1 MAKKATLNRRRTPVA
16 SRPYMPGYGILD
28 ANKGK
33 GLMPWKWATDRLKQA
48 RTYWLAT
55 VRPDNAP
62 HVMPGVWFEGA
73 FYFSTGAQSRKAR
86 NLASN
91 SRCVV
96 AVELSNEAL
105 ADDAEIHDSV
115 IVEGVAE
122 KVTSAKLQRRFGV
135 LYGKK
140 YHWDMQ
146 DFSEP
151 VYSVHPRVVFGLAPK
166 FNETATRWTFGRGRA

>member
-1 MAKKATLNRRRTPVA
+1 
-16 SRPYMPGYGILD
+16 MPGYGILD

-33 GLMPWKWATDRLKQA
+33 GLLRWKWATDRLEKA

-55 VRPDNAP
+55 VRPGSAP
-62 HVMPGVWFEGA
+62 HVMPVWGVWFENG

-96 AVELSNEAL
+96 TVELWSEAV
-105 ADDAEIHDSV
+105 ADDGEIHDSV
-115 IVEGVAE
+115 IVEGIAGRVN
-122 KVTSAKLQRRFGV
+122 SAKLRQRFGV
-135 LYGKK
+135 LYEKK

-151 VYSVHPRVVFGLAPK
+151 VYSVRPRVVFGLASK
-166 FNETATRWTFGRGRA
+166 FNETATRWTFGRGNT